1 MNYIHTGIFVPRG
14 TTGLTSSLE
23 TKEVSFVTDRPEP
36 SQEEVRKS
44 NIKIQEKIDAYSA
57 RNHWKLR
64 DILTEYEKP
73 PWDSIN
79 QLKIKVRNA
88 VSGYRRVRIQTNDI
102 QFLSV
107 QHMPRFSPEDI
118 KDKVQSEYD
127 IKITDLRIEKKTSSV
142 TRLYTKWKTN
152 IN

>member
-1 MNYIHTGIFVPRG
+1 MRYIHTGIFVPRG
-14 TTGLTSSLE
+14 TTALTSSLE
-23 TKEVSFVTDRPEP
+23 TKKVSFVTDRPEP

-64 DILTEYEKP
+64 DILTEHKNP

-79 QLKIKVRNA
+79 HLKIKIRNA
-88 VSGYRRVRIQTNDI
+88 VSGYRKVRIQTNDI
-102 QFLSV
+102 QFVSV

-152 IN
+152 TN